1 MKAATAASARVV
13 FLVVER
19 TFLRSLREATDAV
32 REEVGPLEV
41 PVHVLSDV
49 QGEDGWAAVE
59 RDLRGAT
66 AVFAVHVT
74 EQVLA
79 DRLTAALQRA
89 TPAPGAFVPINSV
102 ASLMR
107 LTRIGRLNFGAE
119 RGFMARFGSVIR
131 RPNGRR
137 SAESFTGFVSKVSHW
152 LRFAPGWGH
161 DLRTYLLLYTF
172 YLHSSPENLR
182 GLLLLALKECGGWS
196 LAVPAPVEY
205 APMALYH
212 PDAPRQFEELADYLT
227 WFHARPGAPMTD
239 APRVGVIL
247 FRSFVLNRNTA
258 HYDAVVRAIEA
269 RGLVPLPAL
278 AFALDNRLVQ
288 QRYFSG
294 ARAILSLTGFGYV
307 GGMGANDASGAVE
320 ALTAQGVPYLDALA
334 LTFQRI
340 EQWRDSGVGLNPL
353 QSMMQVA
360 IPELDGAIE
369 PFIFGGITEG
379 QLDFQP
385 LNERIDRLADR
396 LARLVALA
404 GLPNASKRIA
414 ITLFNFPPNKGNLGT
429 AAYLDVFASLQRL
442 LERLRDAGY
451 DTEPPASPEVL
462 RQALI
467 GGNSDA
473 LGTVANVAARIP
485 TAEYLR
491 QWPYVREVEQAWG
504 PAPGLLNANGSEL
517 LVLGRH
523 FGKVFVGLQPTFGY
537 EGDPLRLMASH
548 GLAPHHGFCAYYLY
562 LQSIWRAD
570 AVLHFGTHGALEF
583 MPGKQ
588 IGLSGECWPDR
599 LIGALP
605 HVYLYSSGNPSEGT
619 IAKRRSYGTLVSY
632 LSPPMQQAGLYKEL
646 LALKDLV
653 EVYRRTREAELL
665 PEIRERAEALHLAE
679 DPTRPEQA
687 NIAAPLPALAAS
699 GGAKPLPPRWERAE

>member
-1 MKAATAASARVV
+1 MKVATSAAARVV

-19 TFLRSLREATDAV
+19 TFLRSLREAAEAV
-32 REEVGPLEV
+32 RNEVGPLEV

-49 QGEDGWAAVE
+49 QGEAGWAAVE
-59 RDLRGAT
+59 RDVCGAT
-66 AVFAVHVT
+66 AIFAVHVT
-74 EQVLA
+74 EQGLA
-79 DRLTAALQRA
+79 DRLTEMLRRA
-89 TPAPGAFVPINSV
+89 SPAPGAFVPINSV

-137 SAESFTGFVSKVSHW
+137 SAESFTGFVGKVSRW

-161 DLRTYLLLYTF
+161 DLRTYLLLYSF

-182 GLLLLALKECGGWS
+182 GLLLLVLKECGGLS
-196 LAVPAPVEY
+196 VSVPAPVEY
-205 APMALYH
+205 PPTALYH
-212 PDAPRQFEELADYLT
+212 PDAPRQFEELADYLA
-227 WFHARPGAPMTD
+227 WYHGRPGAPPPD

-258 HYDAVVRAIEA
+258 HYDAVIRAIEA

-278 AFALDNRLVQ
+278 AFALDNRVVQ
-288 QRYFSG
+288 RRYFG
-294 ARAILSLTGFGYV
+294 DVRAILSLTGFGYV
-307 GGMGANDASGAVE
+307 GGMGANDAAGAVD
-320 ALTAQGVPYLDALA
+320 ALSVQGVPYLDALA

-340 EQWRDSGVGLNPL
+340 EQWRDSGTGLNPL

-385 LNERIDRLADR
+385 LDERIERLAER

-414 ITLFNFPPNKGNLGT
+414 VTLFNFPPNKGNLGT

-442 LERLRDAGY
+442 LLRLRDAGY
-451 DTEPPASPEVL
+451 DVEVPASADAL

-473 LGTVANVAARIP
+473 MGTVANVAAHIA
-485 TAEYLR
+485 TADYLR
-491 QWPYVREVEQAWG
+491 QWPYAREVEQAWG
-504 PAPGLLNANGSEL
+504 RAPGLLNANGAEL
-517 LVLGRH
+517 FVLGRH
-523 FGKVFVGLQPTFGY
+523 FGNVFVGLQPTFGY
-537 EGDPLRLMASH
+537 EGDPLRLMA
-548 GLAPHHGFCAYYLY
+548 
-562 LQSIWRAD
+562 
-570 AVLHFGTHGALEF
+570 
-583 MPGKQ
+583 
-588 IGLSGECWPDR
+588 
-599 LIGALP
+599 
-605 HVYLYSSGNPSEGT
+605 
-619 IAKRRSYGTLVSY
+619 
-632 LSPPMQQAGLYKEL
+632 
-646 LALKDLV
+646 
-653 EVYRRTREAELL
+653 
-665 PEIRERAEALHLAE
+665 
-679 DPTRPEQA
+679 
-687 NIAAPLPALAAS
+687 
-699 GGAKPLPPRWERAE
+699 